1 MVKYLYGGVVMNIID
16 IINKT
21 KRKQELSET
30 EIRWLVNA
38 YTSDEIPDY
47 QLSSWLMAVCLNG
60 LTDAED
66 EAIGQIFD
74 AILHVVAAQEEY
86 RLTAKPNDATRGTVR
101 IERNGDEVVVKAI
114 AEGNARFV
122 AWREGNQ
129 QLSTSVKYTFT
140 LDHNTDLTAVFTPNT
155 DIVTLIE
162 GVEVKVPANNI
173 FYDLQGRQV
182 LVPRKGIY
190 ILNGKKVIVK

>member
-1 MVKYLYGGVVMNIID
+1 MSATIQVPSDAKEG
-16 IINKT
+16 KT
-21 KRKQELSET
+21 RMR
-30 EIRWLVNA
+30 IRI
-38 YTSDEIPDY
+38 TD
-47 QLSSWLMAVCLNG
+47 NG

-66 EAIGQIFD
+66 EAYGQIFD
-74 AILHVVAAQEEY
+74 AILQVVAAQEEY

-114 AEGNARFV
+114 AEGDARFV

-129 QLSTSVKYTFT
+129 QLSTSLKYTFT

-190 ILNGKKVIVK
+190 ILNGKKVLVK